1 MPTSIALTPRFEK
14 LTKQLVASGE
24 YNNVSEVVR
33 DGLRLI
39 EERKKLQKA
48 KLKALRAAVKLGMD
62 DLKAGRYIEFN
73 SAQELNAFFDRLHDS
88 LQAQPNQTPV
98 KKAA

>member
-1 MPTSIALTPRFEK
+1 MPTSVALTPHFEK

-33 DGLRLI
+33 EGLRLV
-39 EERKKLQKA
+39 EERQKLQKA

-73 SAQELNAFFDRLHDS
+73 SPTELDQYFDKMRSSMNSKPTRTAL
-88 LQAQPNQTPV
+88 

>member
-48 KLKALRAAVKLGMD
+48 KLKRLKEAIQVGVDALERGE
-62 DLKAGRYIEFN
+62 YIEFK
-73 SAQELNAFFDRLHDS
+73 SEQELDVFFKQMA
-88 LQAQPNQTPV
+88 LQTLGGKNTSSRR
-98 KKAA
+98 KAA